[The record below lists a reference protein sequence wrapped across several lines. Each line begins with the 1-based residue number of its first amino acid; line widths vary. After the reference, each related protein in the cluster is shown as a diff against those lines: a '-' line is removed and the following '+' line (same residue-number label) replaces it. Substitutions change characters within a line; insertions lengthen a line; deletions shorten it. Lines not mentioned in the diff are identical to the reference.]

1 MVTPTSFLIN
11 YSWFCHSKWT
21 FGNYWRWNVIIS
33 VDRKSEIFPTKGC
46 LRFLK
51 FCLISFVLWTAAD
64 MDHSKPSHHTLRFRC
79 GASLL
84 FHFSYQHFLDK
95 FRNISRFFGQIGTF
109 ALFHKNELV
118 WRDDGRW
125 KAKFKLSNKTKD
137 WIFIIRKS
145 RVKWRTW
152 GQNITIRFQWHGMD
166 KKITHGFLTKDK
178 NFNKSIKT

>member
-1 MVTPTSFLIN
+1 MNIHNLAAT
-11 YSWFCHSKWT
+11 T
-21 FGNYWRWNVIIS
+21 FGAIHKVR
-33 VDRKSEIFPTKGC
+33 T
-46 LRFLK
+46 
-51 FCLISFVLWTAAD
+51 LIWL
-64 MDHSKPSHHTLRFRC
+64 
-79 GASLL
+79 
-84 FHFSYQHFLDK
+84 LDK

-109 ALFHKNELV
+109 ALFQKNELV

-125 KAKFKLSNKTKD
+125 KAKFNLSNKTKD

-178 NFNKSIKT
+178 NFNKSSETSQINLIFQHGVLYSSVAS